1 MIRAANRETVA
12 MNSDMPKYD
21 SELIAIILAT
31 LGALLLVASA
41 LLLSLSE
48 SEHELGGIQA
58 VSPEFGD

>member
-21 SELIAIILAT
+21 TELIAITLAT

-41 LLLSLSE
+41 LLF
-48 SEHELGGIQA
+48 
-58 VSPEFGD
+58 VVV